1 MFCTSTLIWNSPYF
15 NFFCH
20 SIWNARMSS
29 ARALTR
35 QTFLVL
41 PEYCSFSKVVL
52 QYQYQ
57 GSSIVLQY
65 KTARLVHPW
74 RWSLCLCQKWTEQAD
89 NRVRNNSR
97 QRPCQQTL
105 PSRTCNLGQ
114 GESRSTTT
122 QGGSGVRAYRLF
134 FRGHGPA
141 LIFWSRA
148 TF

>member
-1 MFCTSTLIWNSPYF
+1 MQWMDFLECFILYKFCYFSMFCTSTLIWNSPYF

-74 RWSLCLCQKWTEQAD
+74 WTEQLKNVNKFYCSCLYHWEILHYCAILGFFWI
-89 NRVRNNSR
+89 
-97 QRPCQQTL
+97 TL
-105 PSRTCNLGQ
+105 YFTPNQFPTS
-114 GESRSTTT
+114 
-122 QGGSGVRAYRLF
+122 
-134 FRGHGPA
+134 
-141 LIFWSRA
+141 
-148 TF
+148 